1 MTRITQALSTVVNVV
16 FVVGV
21 FGAMAF
27 AIAPTIA

>member
-1 MTRITQALSTVVNVV
+1 MTRFTQALSTIINLV
-16 FVVGV
+16 FIAGV

>member
-1 MTRITQALSTVVNVV
+1 MTRLTQAISTVINVV